1 MYFDGSGVDQDAK
14 EAAKWL
20 RLAAPKG
27 VADAQYRLGI
37 LYKEGR
43 GVDQNF
49 NEAEKWLRLAAAQGV
64 ERAQTELGALLL
76 KKAIRDK
83 ANSAAAQ

>member
-1 MYFDGSGVDQDAK
+1 MCFDGIGVDQDFK

-37 LYKEGR
+37 LYKEGL

-49 NEAEKWLRLAAAQGV
+49 SEAEKWLRLAAGRGI
-64 ERAQTELGALLL
+64 EKAQTELGALLL
-76 KKAIRDK
+76 KKAILDK